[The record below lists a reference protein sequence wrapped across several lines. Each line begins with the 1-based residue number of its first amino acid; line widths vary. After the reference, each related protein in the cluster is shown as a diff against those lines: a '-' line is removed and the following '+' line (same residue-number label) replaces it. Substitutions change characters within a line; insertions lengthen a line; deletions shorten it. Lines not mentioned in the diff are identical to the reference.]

1 MLIPTVKP
9 RTSHIGFDS
18 RAWVSNEFPSPAGSF
33 APPVSCCCCEGAWL
47 GPLFHSRTNHMGPGS
62 WLRRFHHRNGNI
74 DLPTRLYIR
83 FHLLRV
89 SLSILYTTFFRN
101 TCTHGWSRM
110 CVHTEHITGFTISRF
125 CISGEHQWPVST
137 GPSKIG
143 LIALFYGFSIFL
155 WLTRF
160 SLSLSRLWL
169 FVTWNVFA
177 FSHPPSP
184 PSARAQPI
192 AALARS
198 WWSQGLSQR
207 PVPNMARWEIPAL
220 NGVFEM
226 FTAGIIRITWG
237 RGLSS

>member
-47 GPLFHSRTNHMGPGS
+47 GHLFHSRTNHMGPGS

-89 SLSILYTTFFRN
+89 YLSIQPFYRN
-101 TCTHGWSRM
+101 TCTHGWSHVCTHWAHHR
-110 CVHTEHITGFTISRF
+110 VHDQPV

-137 GPSKIG
+137 GPSKI
-143 LIALFYGFSIFL
+143 ALIFL
-155 WLTRF
+155 WFFYLVVAYSFFTILIQTVTIRHLERLR
-160 SLSLSRLWL
+160 LS
-169 FVTWNVFA
+169 

-237 RGLSS
+237 RG